1 MLKFD
6 RPQSQSFR
14 HTNLI
19 DAAAIVAALLWL
31 GLMISLGSGPDIPP
45 STTLKRGGAGAVFV
59 YVVVFAGLQFAAW
72 FADKMTEG
80 NREPSAEGE
89 AAQTGES
96 PQLGEHPQETASDSV
111 KGEQ

>member
-6 RPQSQSFR
+6 RRQPQSFR

-19 DAAAIVAALLWL
+19 DAAAIAAALLWL
-31 GLMISLGSGPDIPP
+31 GLMISFGSGPDIPP
-45 STTLKRGGAGAVFV
+45 STTFKRGIAGAVFV

-72 FADKMTEG
+72 FANKMIEE
-80 NREPSAEGE
+80 NRGRGAEGD
-89 AAQTGES
+89 AAQAGES
-96 PQLGEHPQETASDSV
+96 PQISEPPQEKASDSI